1 MMSDNNYDNWIVVQ
15 TRRVVFL
22 NFLLLR
28 FSYPQESLIKALVW
42 SDSRPLINRGISKS
56 IRHFIRHSTI
66 QSSNHHTSTCF
77 MINTIIQWEKFINFL
92 SAAKQYAMLNIFYDG
107 GCWQQNTKQCLQGFK
122 YFCEIWWNILW
133 GRLLALLECPSLE
146 LIGDERGLL
155 ACAAHPIQLNYS
167 NFSCRFYMDIYDKS
181 EVLKWNKFDK
191 LLKFDLFHNLLIKG
205 IVRKSMKVDNGF
217 LKRRQSPL

>member
-122 YFCEIWWNILW
+122 YFCEIWWNILRW
-133 GRLLALLECPSLE
+133 CLQNPKSMQGLKYFCEIWWNILRGRLQNPKHYARLKIFLWNLMKYFMRASAGTTRVSEF
-146 LIGDERGLL
+146 GAYRGWEGS
-155 ACAAHPIQLNYS
+155 ACLRRPPNSI
-167 NFSCRFYMDIYDKS
+167 
-181 EVLKWNKFDK
+181 K
-191 LLKFDLFHNLLIKG
+191 LF
-205 IVRKSMKVDNGF
+205 
-217 LKRRQSPL
+217 

>member
-1 MMSDNNYDNWIVVQ
+1 M
-15 TRRVVFL
+15 
-22 NFLLLR
+22 
-28 FSYPQESLIKALVW
+28 VW

-122 YFCEIWWNILW
+122 YFCEIWWNILRW
-133 GRLLALLECPSLE
+133 CLQNPKSMQGLKYFCEIWWNILRGRLLALECPSLE

-155 ACAAHPIQLNYS
+155 ACAHSIQLNYS

-217 LKRRQSPL
+217 LKRSQSPL